1 MPLYEERLI
10 NPLSVRFSQDRMW
23 EEFSD
28 GRPVEETVWEI
39 AANGGEDGYDL
50 LLSPPF
56 PSVEIVRLRQQRREG
71 STGIVNERGERLY
84 GEESWFTF
92 DNRRLYC
99 LQRAALLH
107 WPRRTAIV
115 AKVLF
120 DMPDV
125 RSARHKFRSTSD
137 GRSIKVSRNDGS
149 LHFTWSWEEA
159 LPEGASLAD
168 IKAAQADAC
177 KCHKEE
183 LLEPLATRRDKAATI
198 AERFGLGTAVG
209 STGSSS
215 SQSQRGQDNGAGKQL
230 LSLLQGGPVPFP
242 PADEANEWWPDS
254 AWESWQG
261 WDSNWWAYPQADA
274 RSAQRRSGVS
284 SAICFEQ
291 GGYRSRGKKAW

>member
-1 MPLYEERLI
+1 
-10 NPLSVRFSQDRMW
+10 
-23 EEFSD
+23 
-28 GRPVEETVWEI
+28 
-39 AANGGEDGYDL
+39 
-50 LLSPPF
+50 
-56 PSVEIVRLRQQRREG
+56 
-71 STGIVNERGERLY
+71 
-84 GEESWFTF
+84 
-92 DNRRLYC
+92 

-149 LHFTWSWEEA
+149 LHFTWCWEEA
-159 LPEGASLAD
+159 LPEGASLGD
-168 IKAAQADAC
+168 IQAARADAC
-177 KCHKEE
+177 KRDKEE

-198 AERFGLGTAVG
+198 AERFGLGTASASSGGGTAVG
-209 STGSSS
+209 SAGA

-230 LSLLQGGPVPFP
+230 LSLLRGGLVLNDYDCRVCPFRLNVAGCRVLEVFVPRSSRLSRRGCSRIRLPSQRLAEEAVLVLGLGRLSELLLLQGSIPFP
-242 PADEANEWWPDS
+242 PADEASEWWPDS
-254 AWESWQG
+254 AWEWQG

-274 RSAQRRSGVS
+274 RSAQRGS
-284 SAICFEQ
+284 